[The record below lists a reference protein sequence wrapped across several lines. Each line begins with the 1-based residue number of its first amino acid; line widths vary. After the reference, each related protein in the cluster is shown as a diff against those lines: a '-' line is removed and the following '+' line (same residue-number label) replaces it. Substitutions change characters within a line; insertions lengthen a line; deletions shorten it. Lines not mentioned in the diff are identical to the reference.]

1 MNSLRLLDEFYEK
14 ADIEGKRSLVGMLYP
29 EKLTFDGVMYR
40 TPSMNLAAEL
50 IYPKNKELSA
60 AKKFRQK
67 KKQSFQTAFKTG
79 VEYGART
86 HDPRYHK
93 PML

>member
-1 MNSLRLLDEFYEK
+1 MSDDLQTLLFVGFDHLLSHCYKISEIFIRNNDDICIIVQRMQK
-14 ADIEGKRSLVGMLYP
+14 ATAG
-29 EKLTFDGVMYR
+29 
-40 TPSMNLAAEL
+40 N
-50 IYPKNKELSA
+50 
-60 AKKFRQK
+60 K
-67 KKQSFQTAFKTG
+67 KKQSFQTAFQKLG